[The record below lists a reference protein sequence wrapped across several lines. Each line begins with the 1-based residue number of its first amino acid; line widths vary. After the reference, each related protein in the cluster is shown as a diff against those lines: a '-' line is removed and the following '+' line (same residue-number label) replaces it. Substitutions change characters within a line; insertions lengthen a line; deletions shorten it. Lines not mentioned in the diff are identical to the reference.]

1 MPLLA
6 AEASPVR
13 NVLFPERIDRDTD
26 EGVGHDEPDAEERH
40 QYNDDIGGLVWP
52 ANDEDIQ
59 EKQQDGYL
67 GQNEA

>member
-13 NVLFPERIDRDTD
+13 NVLFPERIDRDTG

-40 QYNDDIGGLVWP
+40 QYNDDIGGLAWP